1 MSTKVSVISLKV
13 KAADSSRR
21 QRPLVTFQLRH
32 DRRKP
37 LSASLSVRMIG
48 AKARLDEH
56 QTLARQ
62 FARPVEVTSSWK
74 L

>member
-1 MSTKVSVISLKV
+1 
-13 KAADSSRR
+13 
-21 QRPLVTFQLRH
+21 
-32 DRRKP
+32 
-37 LSASLSVRMIG
+37 MIG